1 MHDLLARLNPE
12 QRRAATTIDGPLLII
27 AGAGSGKTSVITHRI
42 AYMLAEGVAPEA
54 ILALTF
60 TNKAAAEMRH
70 RIRDLLQRAAF
81 RAPARIAAKLTIGT
95 FHAFGLSVLKRYP
108 AAAGL
113 RPRFSVYDQADQ
125 VGLLKESARELDL
138 DPAEIDPWNVLAAFS
153 GIKTGRLRWSDHTLG
168 ELAATHGD
176 LRILYDSYQDHLRV
190 YNCVDF
196 DDLIVKPIALF
207 ETNAKV
213 IDAYHQ
219 RYRHYLV
226 DEFQDTSTL
235 QYRLL
240 ARLASAERNLCVV
253 GDDDQSIYS
262 WRGADVRNI
271 ESFERDFAERREI
284 KLERN
289 YRSTGPILD
298 AANRLIANNVARKP
312 KALWTPEASGNPIEV
327 VYPAT
332 EEEEAAYIVATLKR
346 VAYERGSG
354 YDAFGILV
362 RTNGQTRAIEEALL
376 EADVPY
382 RVSGG
387 TSFFQRKEIKDITA
401 YLRVVFNPDD
411 GVNLLRVIN
420 TPRRGIGLK
429 SVEALQALAERE
441 RCSLFSAATLLVHGE
456 AHASL
461 GAKARGGLAELVELI
476 ERYADAFG
484 NPRELAQTTEAL
496 VEEIGYWPY
505 LIHEHPA
512 NERTA
517 KAKWKNVGYLIRS
530 LGRYQHNPD
539 VTDPSLEGYLNRIS
553 LQARD
558 ALSDEAPEEQVAL
571 MTVHAAKGLEW
582 DQVFVA
588 GVEEGTMPHQRAIE
602 ENGLEEERRL
612 FYVALTRARTR
623 LVLSS
628 CATRSVNGEVVSV
641 QPSRFLAELPEEH
654 VVQRP
659 ADPDLGAELPTDP
672 FAMIRAKIGG

>member
-1 MHDLLARLNPE
+1 M
-12 QRRAATTIDGPLLII
+12 
-27 AGAGSGKTSVITHRI
+27 
-42 AYMLAEGVAPEA
+42 
-54 ILALTF
+54 
-60 TNKAAAEMRH
+60 
-70 RIRDLLQRAAF
+70 
-81 RAPARIAAKLTIGT
+81 
-95 FHAFGLSVLKRYP
+95 
-108 AAAGL
+108 
-113 RPRFSVYDQADQ
+113 
-125 VGLLKESARELDL
+125 
-138 DPAEIDPWNVLAAFS
+138 
-153 GIKTGRLRWSDHTLG
+153 
-168 ELAATHGD
+168 
-176 LRILYDSYQDHLRV
+176 
-190 YNCVDF
+190 
-196 DDLIVKPIALF
+196 
-207 ETNAKV
+207 
-213 IDAYHQ
+213 
-219 RYRHYLV
+219 
-226 DEFQDTSTL
+226 
-235 QYRLL
+235 
-240 ARLASAERNLCVV
+240 
-253 GDDDQSIYS
+253 
-262 WRGADVRNI
+262 
-271 ESFERDFAERREI
+271 
-284 KLERN
+284 
-289 YRSTGPILD
+289 
-298 AANRLIANNVARKP
+298 
-312 KALWTPEASGNPIEV
+312 
-327 VYPAT
+327 
-332 EEEEAAYIVATLKR
+332 
-346 VAYERGSG
+346 
-354 YDAFGILV
+354 
-362 RTNGQTRAIEEALL
+362 
-376 EADVPY
+376 PY

-401 YLRVVFNPDD
+401 YLRVVFNRDD

-456 AHASL
+456 AHAAL

-530 LGRYQHNPD
+530 LGRYQNNPD

-612 FYVALTRARTR
+612 FYVALTRARTH